1 MKTEIKGPKC
11 NKRKFFVIA
20 RAYRLKVALLGDLT
34 VVLLRAKSIDS
45 ACAVDYMASTWANFG
60 PELPNVLF

>member
-34 VVLLRAKSIDS
+34 VVLLRAKSIDRE
-45 ACAVDYMASTWANFG
+45 CAVDYMARTWANFG